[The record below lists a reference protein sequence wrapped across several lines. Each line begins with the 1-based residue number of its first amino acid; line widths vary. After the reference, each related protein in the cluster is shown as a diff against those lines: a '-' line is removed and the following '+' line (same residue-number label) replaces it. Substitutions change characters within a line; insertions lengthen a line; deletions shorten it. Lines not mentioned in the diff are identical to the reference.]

1 MTASTVTSRLNDTAL
16 PKQTF
21 IPLPFGAVTIDDG
34 FWTPRIRT
42 NRTQTI
48 PLQYEILTR
57 TGRIEALKLNW
68 QPGMKPIPHIFWDSD
83 VAKWLEAASYSLA
96 QYPDPVLD
104 SHLDEVIALIGASQQ
119 PDGYFNSYFLTVG
132 KGKRWTNLRDAHELY
147 CAGHLIEAAVAHYQA
162 TGKRSLLD
170 IMCRYA
176 DHIGTVLG
184 PRPDQKHGYCGHQ
197 EIELA
202 LVKLY
207 RATGNDAYLR
217 LSEYFVNERGKQP
230 HYFDIEARLRGED
243 PADYWAKTYEYNQSI
258 VQARDQTKITG
269 HAVRAMYYFSA
280 MADLAGE
287 LGDEGLLRA
296 CERLWDD
303 LYTKNVYLTGG
314 IGPSRHNEG
323 LTRDYDLPNET
334 AYAETCAAIGSV
346 FWNHRM
352 LQLNC
357 DSRYADM
364 MERALYNGVISGV
377 ALDGKLFFY
386 ENPVASRGGHHRK
399 PWFDVACCP
408 PNVARLLAS
417 LGGYI
422 YAQSQSDIV
431 VHLYVQGSGTFQIAG
446 QTVTIQ
452 QTTNY
457 PWEGTV
463 DLRCVMDAPATFE
476 LRLRIPGWCHNA
488 RASVQG
494 VPVDITT
501 DHGYLRIE
509 RDWHPGDSVH
519 LELDMPVERVYAH
532 PDVQADEGHVAL
544 QRGPIVY
551 CLESVDNAV
560 PLNRIG
566 LPDDSPLNVQFV
578 PDLLDGIV
586 MITGQAVV
594 ADTADGGHS
603 LYRTQPPLWKTGEIK
618 AIPYCVWD
626 NREPGA
632 MRVWLQ
638 SRPGTHP
645 GEK

>member
-1 MTASTVTSRLNDTAL
+1 MAASQHISQLTSTVL
-16 PKQTF
+16 PKRSF
-21 IPLPFGAVTIDDG
+21 IPLSFKDVIINDG
-34 FWTPRIRT
+34 FWLPRIRT

-48 PLQYEILTR
+48 PLQYEILKQ

-83 VAKWLEAASYSLA
+83 VAKWIEAASYSLA
-96 QYPDPVLD
+96 QYPDPALD
-104 SHLDEVIALIGASQQ
+104 SQIDAVIALIGASQQ

-176 DHIGTVLG
+176 DHIGTVFG

-207 RATGNDAYLR
+207 HATDNEAYLR
-217 LSEYFVNERGKQP
+217 LSAYFVNERGKQP
-230 HYFDIEARLRGED
+230 YYFDSEARQRGED

-258 VQARDQTKITG
+258 VPAREQTKVTG

-303 LYTKNVYLTGG
+303 LYAKNVYLTGG
-314 IGPSRHNEG
+314 IGSSRHNEG

-346 FWNHRM
+346 LWNHRL

-357 DSRYADM
+357 DGRYADM

-377 ALDGKLFFY
+377 SLDGKLFFY
-386 ENPVASRGGHHRK
+386 ENPLASRGDHHRK

-417 LGGYI
+417 LGQYI

-431 VHLYVQGSGTFQIAG
+431 VHLYVQGSGAFQIAG
-446 QTVTIQ
+446 QTVTLKQ
-452 QTTNY
+452 ATNY
-457 PWEGTV
+457 PWEGTI
-463 DLRCVMDAPATFE
+463 DLRCEMDRPATFG

-488 RASVQG
+488 RVNVQG
-494 VPVDITT
+494 APVEMVTE
-501 DHGYLRIE
+501 HGYLRIE
-509 RDWHPGDSVH
+509 RDWKPGDTVH

-532 PDVQADEGHVAL
+532 PDVIADEGHVAL

-560 PLNRIG
+560 PLNRVG
-566 LPDDSPLNVQFV
+566 LRPDTSLNTEFV
-578 PDLLDGIV
+578 PDLLDGVIV
-586 MITGQAVV
+586 VKGQAVV
-594 ADTADGGHS
+594 ADVSDWGQA
-603 LYRTQPPLWKTGEIK
+603 LYRTQPPVWNSAEFT
-618 AIPYCVWD
+618 AVPYCTWD
-626 NREPGA
+626 NREPGQ

-638 SRPGTHP
+638 AQADSHG
-645 GEK
+645 